1 MIILKVNISGEEY
14 DFLIDAGDPNI
25 ISKELAKKLEVISM
39 FEQKVVDG
47 QNEESK
53 LGMGG
58 INFLNAGAAVAD
70 LKQSKELGCLQI
82 NGFVG

>member
-1 MIILKVNISGEEY
+1 
-14 DFLIDAGDPNI
+14 
-25 ISKELAKKLEVISM
+25 
-39 FEQKVVDG
+39 
-47 QNEESK
+47 
-53 LGMGG
+53 MGG

>member
-1 MIILKVNISGEEY
+1 MQGLQILFQRNW
-14 DFLIDAGDPNI
+14 L
-25 ISKELAKKLEVISM
+25 KKLEVISM

-82 NGFVG
+82 NGFVD